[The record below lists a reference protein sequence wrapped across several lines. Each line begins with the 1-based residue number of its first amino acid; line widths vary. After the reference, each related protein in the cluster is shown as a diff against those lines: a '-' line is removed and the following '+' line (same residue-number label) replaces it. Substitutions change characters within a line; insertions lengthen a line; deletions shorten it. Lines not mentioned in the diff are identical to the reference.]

1 MLCLIGALNLNA
13 LPTASASSSAASGH
27 ENSIAL
33 TKGKVTDSKGQPL
46 PGAIIKVKGT
56 QKATAVDASGQF
68 SIDAKSGDVLVIT
81 FVGFLPK
88 EVTVSDST
96 SPLYIQLQE
105 DNRAMQ
111 EVVVVGYGAVKKS
124 DLTGSLSS
132 VKSDDLNLGGT
143 TANVG
148 QAIQG
153 KAAGVQVQQSSFAP
167 GGGINITIRG
177 GNSINTS
184 NAPLYVVD
192 GFISD
197 NGNVIN
203 PNDIED
209 IEVLKDASATAIYG
223 SRGGNGVVLITTKKG
238 KLGKASIDVDAS
250 NGRQYLTF

>member
-1 MLCLIGALNLNA
+1 
-13 LPTASASSSAASGH
+13 
-27 ENSIAL
+27 
-33 TKGKVTDSKGQPL
+33 
-46 PGAIIKVKGT
+46 
-56 QKATAVDASGQF
+56 
-68 SIDAKSGDVLVIT
+68 
-81 FVGFLPK
+81 
-88 EVTVSDST
+88 
-96 SPLYIQLQE
+96 
-105 DNRAMQ
+105 MQ

-132 VKSDDLNLGGT
+132 VKADDLNLGGT

-167 GGGINITIRG
+167 GGAINITIRG

-197 NGNVIN
+197 NGNSIN

-238 KLGKASIDVDAS
+238 KLGKANIDADVS
-250 NGRQYLTF
+250 NGRQYLTYKPSLLTGPQYASILSLKMERRLHFQQAPQ